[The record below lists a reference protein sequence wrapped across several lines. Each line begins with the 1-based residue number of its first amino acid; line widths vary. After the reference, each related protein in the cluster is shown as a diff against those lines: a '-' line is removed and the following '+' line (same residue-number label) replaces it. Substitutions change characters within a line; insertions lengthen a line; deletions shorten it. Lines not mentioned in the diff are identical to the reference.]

1 MLGVCGIFAS
11 SDIWKEISTIPADKK
26 LDEIKLIIIGAS
38 MSEPQI
44 AIFHHYLAYIVL
56 YILDAVLTIAA
67 GRMRNDFRAT
77 LFLSQPATVT
87 TVMKDS
93 QEGQPEHVHIC
104 TKDDSCVSAGMTIF

>member
-1 MLGVCGIFAS
+1 M
-11 SDIWKEISTIPADKK
+11 
-26 LDEIKLIIIGAS
+26 KLIIIGAS

-44 AIFHHYLAYIVL
+44 AIFHHYLVYIVL

-67 GRMRNDFRAT
+67 GRMRNAT

-104 TKDDSCVSAGMTIF
+104 MKDDSCVSAGMTIFSKLYILWTVELQTLF